1 MIRPQP
7 RSTRTYTLFPYTTHF
22 RSKPWKPAPLK
33 EGEAL
38 IVAVS
43 VTTDRAMP
51 DALLTDLL
59 PAGMEVENFNLGD
72 GKQWA
77 DVVVDG
83 IEITDRARAA
93 DVLPEEDRDA
103 RYVAALQLGA
113 GRPAGVF
120 DPVGRKGVGWG

>member
-1 MIRPQP
+1 MRISDGSSDVCP
-7 RSTRTYTLFPYTTHF
+7 SGL
-22 RSKPWKPAPLK
+22 
-33 EGEAL
+33 
-38 IVAVS
+38 VS

-77 DVVVDG
+77 DAVVDG

-93 DVLPEEDRDA
+93 DVLHEEYRDD
-103 RYVAALQLGA
+103 RYVAALKLGA
-113 GRPAGVF
+113 GRTARVF
-120 DPVGRKGVGWG
+120 YLVR